1 MKSIAYLV
9 LVTIISVKAFLPNMD
24 LCCDINKI
32 PTFFDHYQ
40 LHKITYG
47 DTFWEFVEGHYLYN
61 DDEYGFIAA
70 DPEHANLPFRENHQ
84 NTYQWIFISKMEKIQ
99 LQTPDSI
106 YLNHWAL
113 YTAVDPA
120 ALYNSPFQPP
130 KV

>member
-1 MKSIAYLV
+1 MKTIAYIV
-9 LVTIISVKAFLPNMD
+9 LVSIISAKAFLPNMD

-32 PTFFDHYQ
+32 PNFFDHYQ

-70 DPEHANLPFRENHQ
+70 DPEHANLPFKENHP
-84 NTYQWIFISKMEKIQ
+84 TIYQWIFILKLEKIQ
-99 LQTPDSI
+99 LQSLAPI
-106 YLNHWAL
+106 HLNHWGL
-113 YTAVDPA
+113 YKAADPA
-120 ALYNSPFQPP
+120 DLYYSPFQPP